1 MTLSKTKKIR
11 YYVMED
17 GVYKQVCKLYYD
29 IVQRRKQ
36 FVVLVQQLPDE
47 IFGLVRTYFD
57 VNYCDME
64 RYRHYKKMETWFKIP
79 RKNRWWLEHL
89 HVFENVGNQ
98 ILRQEQRPHLQI
110 YKIDR
115 NKERILESYKTV
127 ISCEIDCTH
136 HERHKPNSTKFV
148 EKQVENTV
156 NFYKQKQELLFYK
169 NIIRQIKVQ
178 DEPYTMYSLLGR
190 PYTKLKLNSA
200 SEMYD
205 SAMKWHCHMKRDA
218 EPICIKLQIV
228 KTIEN
233 TRLTQDIK
241 WNGCGTVPY
250 NEEMWCLM

>member
-11 YYVMED
+11 YYVTEN
-17 GVYKQVCKLYYD
+17 GECKQVCKLYYD
-29 IVQRRKQ
+29 IVQRRKK
-36 FVVLVQQLPDE
+36 FMGLVQQLPDE
-47 IFGLVRTYFD
+47 ILGLVRTYFD

-64 RYRHYKKMETWFKIP
+64 RYRHYKKMEAWFKIP

-89 HVFENVGNQ
+89 LVFENVGNQ
-98 ILRQEQRPHLQI
+98 LLQLEKRLFTQI

-115 NKERILESYKTV
+115 NKERILESWKNV

-148 EKQVENTV
+148 EKQLEIME
-156 NFYKQKQELLFYK
+156 NFYKQRQELLFYK
-169 NIIRQIKVQ
+169 NMIRQLKVQ
-178 DEPYTMYSLLGR
+178 DEPYTMYSLLGQ

-205 SAMKWHCHMKRDA
+205 SAMKWHCRSRRDA
-218 EPICIKLQIV
+218 DPTCIQLQIV
-228 KTIEN
+228 KNIES
-233 TRLTQDIK
+233 TRVIQDIK

-250 NEEMWCLM
+250 SEETWALM